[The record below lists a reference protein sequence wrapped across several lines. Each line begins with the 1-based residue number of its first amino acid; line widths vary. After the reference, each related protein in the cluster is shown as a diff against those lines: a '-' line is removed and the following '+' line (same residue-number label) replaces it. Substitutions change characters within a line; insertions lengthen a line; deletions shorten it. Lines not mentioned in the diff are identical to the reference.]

1 VGFAQTHLSGTGCS
15 DLGDIALMPTQ
26 GNVELTR
33 EGIASKYS
41 HARETLRPGYYQVML
56 ERFGINPD
64 AVESKGYANILLDKL
79 FKRIDEHYATPK
91 QIKVIERYGFVDVGQ
106 WSFEDAS
113 KVIGILAANHWTRP
127 HWLTQDGMR
136 GAKDGR

>member
-1 VGFAQTHLSGTGCS
+1 MEPPSEKQIKT
-15 DLGDIALMPTQ
+15 
-26 GNVELTR
+26 
-33 EGIASKYS
+33 
-41 HARETLRPGYYQVML
+41 L

-64 AVESKGYANILLDKL
+64 AVESKGYANMLLDKL

-136 GAKDGR
+136 GAKNGR